1 MSFEPKTRRE
11 IEIDELNIKSH
22 LNTSLE
28 ADEISVSENLISRTL
43 DAIRLNE
50 SNDSDRD
57 KGNNKYKR
65 PLLFRHNRTLV
76 TVAAA
81 ALILVVGFSALRT
94 ISPIGMKSEMSKS
107 DNSASYDDAGKTEMF
122 STTERAFE
130 EDAVAFEFDEL
141 GEEFKADSK
150 IDAYTGA
157 GILEDANKEGEP
169 SLDNDMVTTK
179 DEKPDSP
186 NSNDRIVSSKGDIL
200 TITDIILTEAT
211 DAKEISVASQT
222 TDDMN
227 IISDKEQIEAFYSM
241 MEKYSFMENTIV
253 DTDMHYVVNI
263 TSEDKESQISIGERA
278 ITVDIVHD
286 GIMSQSIYS
295 TADHIML
302 LKDLKELLG
311 D

>member
-57 KGNNKYKR
+57 KENNNYKR
-65 PLLFRHNRTLV
+65 PLLFRHNRTLI

-81 ALILVVGFSALRT
+81 VLILVVGFSALRT
-94 ISPIGMKSEMSKS
+94 LSPIGMKSDMSKS
-107 DNSASYDDAGKTEMF
+107 DNTASYDDAGKTEMF
-122 STTERAFE
+122 STTERVLE
-130 EDAVAFEFDEL
+130 EDSVAFDFDVA

-150 IDAYTGA
+150 MTGYTNEV
-157 GILEDANKEGEP
+157 ILEDANEEREQ
-169 SLDNDMVTTK
+169 SLENDMVTTK
-179 DEKPDSP
+179 DEEPDSP
-186 NSNDRIVSSKGDIL
+186 NSNDRIVSSSGYIL
-200 TITDIILTEAT
+200 TITDIILTEAN
-211 DAKEISVASQT
+211 DVKEISVASQT

-241 MEKYSFMENTIV
+241 MEKYSFMENTIA

>member
-94 ISPIGMKSEMSKS
+94 LSPIGMKSEMSKS
-107 DNSASYDDAGKTEMF
+107 DSSASYDDAGKTEMF
-122 STTERAFE
+122 STTERE
-130 EDAVAFEFDEL
+130 LKEDSAALEFDEV
-141 GEEFKADSK
+141 GGEFKANSK
-150 IDAYTGA
+150 MAAYTNE
-157 GILEDANKEGEP
+157 GILEDVNDEKEQ

-179 DEKPDSP
+179 DEKADSP

-263 TSEDKESQISIGERA
+263 TSEDKESQISIGEIA